1 MNKHACWSNVTQ
13 AACLGCPELVFTP
26 WYLKLNDSLLLRG
39 NVEGCRGGLCLHPD
53 CFLLAVR
60 CSSKCMDLAM
70 HILGGFA
77 KGLVVSGAAACIRL
91 L

>member
-1 MNKHACWSNVTQ
+1 MPQHFK
-13 AACLGCPELVFTP
+13 PE
-26 WYLKLNDSLLLRG
+26 YSLSLRG
-39 NVEGCRGGLCLHPD
+39 NVEGHQSGLCLYLD
-53 CFLLAVR
+53 YFLLAVG

-77 KGLVVSGAAACIRL
+77 KGLVVSGTAVHIKL